1 MDVLKDLGLA
11 APVKLMVRAGMKG
24 KEIKKRGKP
33 ELGDLVNESVPP
45 AVAMGGTCVLDLPP
59 QPLAGF
65 FSRCTDQTKPV
76 LQLFTKQRFASLVS
90 LFLPFLLSP
99 CFTWVFFLFPVTSQF
114 LQFDFIIMLAKQSPL
129 KVSSHG

>member
-11 APVKLMVRAGMKG
+11 APVRLVVRAGTKG

-45 AVAMGGTCVLDLPP
+45 AVAMGGACVLDLPP

-65 FSRCTDQTKPV
+65 LSRCTDQTKPV

-90 LFLPFLLSP
+90 LLPFLLSP
-99 CFTWVFFLFPVTSQF
+99 CFTLSFFLFPVTSRF
-114 LQFDFIIMLAKQSPL
+114 L
-129 KVSSHG
+129 